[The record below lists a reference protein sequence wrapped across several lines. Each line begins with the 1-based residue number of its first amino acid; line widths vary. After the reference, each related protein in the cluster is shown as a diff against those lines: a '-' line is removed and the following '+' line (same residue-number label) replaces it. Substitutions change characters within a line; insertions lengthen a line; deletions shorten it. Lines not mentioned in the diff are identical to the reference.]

1 MIQLLYTSVASR
13 DIGPDELKRIGAL
26 AADRNGVDGISGLL
40 CFDGQKFMQLIEGPR
55 DSIQSLMKRLQRDER
70 HRDIAVIYE
79 AETAKRDFGH
89 WSMRA
94 ELVSSDA
101 QDMAA
106 LLPEAL
112 DPALRDLML
121 GFASRG

>member
-13 DIGPDELKRIGAL
+13 DIGPEELKRIGAL

-70 HRDIAVIYE
+70 HRDIAIVYE
-79 AETAKRDFGH
+79 AETRGRDFGH

-94 ELVSSDA
+94 ELISNGDEI
-101 QDMAA
+101 AA
-106 LLPEAL
+106 LLPDGVKDELHAL
-112 DPALRDLML
+112 MVR
-121 GFASRG
+121 F

>member
-1 MIQLLYTSVASR
+1 MSVASR
-13 DIGPDELKRIGAL
+13 DIGPEELKRIGAL

-40 CFDGQKFMQLIEGPR
+40 CFHGQKFMQLIEGPR

-70 HRDIAVIYE
+70 HHDVAIVYE
-79 AETAKRDFGH
+79 AETAGRDFGH

-94 ELVSSDA
+94 EQISSDA

-106 LLPEAL
+106 LLPDGLNTE
-112 DPALRDLML
+112 LRALML
-121 GFASRG
+121 GFGERG